1 MIKKETAEEIK
12 NAARIDEVVGEFV
25 TLKRRGTN
33 LLGLCP
39 FHNEKTPSFTVSP
52 AKGIYKCFGCGVSGD
67 ATRFLMEHEKYS
79 YPEAL
84 RYLAGKYNIHI
95 EEIESTEEEKQ
106 EEKERES
113 LFAVNNFAA
122 KHYINRLWNSD
133 EGKSIGLAYFRN
145 RGFTDA
151 IIEKFQLGYSP
162 QKWDDLTAEALNQGY
177 KLSYLT
183 KAGLTISK
191 NNRDFDRFRNRVIF
205 PIHNM
210 TGRVIAFGGRILSSD
225 KKQPKYVN
233 SPETEIYNKS
243 KILYGIY
250 FARTA
255 IAREDK
261 CLLVE
266 GYTDVISLHQSGIE
280 NVVASSGT
288 SLTKEQISLIK
299 RYTQNITVLFDG
311 DEAGLK
317 ASFRGIDMI
326 LEQGMNV
333 KLVLFP
339 EGEDPDSYAK
349 NHRSEEIRRFID
361 DNAKDFI
368 VFKTNSLLKD
378 AQNDP
383 VKRAELIKDIV
394 QTISK
399 IPDQIKRSIY
409 IRECSS
415 ILDMQEQ
422 TLMNEL
428 NKLLRGQYRK
438 NLKKQEHSPEPQS
451 AEQTKD
457 FQTKAPEQ
465 EAIEI
470 QEKNIIRL
478 LLNYGHL
485 SFIPKDENNA
495 NDNEEDNKIN
505 VAEAIVN
512 DLTDDNIQFVF
523 PVYQKIFDIYKQFV
537 YEEEI
542 KSNKTITHHDDQE
555 IADTAINLL
564 SEPFEL
570 SRNWY
575 KKHKI
580 QIQKESDILE
590 KAVVHS
596 LLAFKL
602 DKLKQQKQYIQE
614 SLKDN
619 DEKTDDAEVLK
630 RMEHINKLN
639 KKVQEIAESLGRI
652 VLR

>member
-12 NAARIDEVVGEFV
+12 NAARIEEIVGEFV
-25 TLKRRGTN
+25 SLKRRGTN

-39 FHNEKTPSFTVSP
+39 FHNEKTPSFTVNP
-52 AKGIYKCFGCGVSGD
+52 ARGIYKCFGCGASGD
-67 ATRFLMEHEKYS
+67 ATRFIMDHEKYS

-95 EEIESTEEEKQ
+95 EETESTEEEKQ
-106 EEKERES
+106 EERERES
-113 LFAVNNFAA
+113 LFAVNSFAA
-122 KHYINRLWNSD
+122 KHFTDRLWNSD
-133 EGKSIGLAYFRN
+133 EGKSIGLSYFRN

-162 QKWDDLTAEALNQGY
+162 QKWDDFTAEALNQGY

-225 KKQPKYVN
+225 KKLPKYVN

-250 FARTA
+250 FARNA
-255 IAREDK
+255 ISKEDN

-299 RYTQNITVLFDG
+299 RYTKNITVLFDG

-339 EGEDPDSYAK
+339 EGEDPDSYAI
-349 NHRSEEIRRFID
+349 NHRSEEIRNFLD
-361 DNAKDFI
+361 ENANDFI
-368 VFKTNSLLKD
+368 LFKTNILLKD

-383 VKRAELIKDIV
+383 VKRAELIQDIV

-399 IPDQIKRSIY
+399 IPDQIKRSTY
-409 IRECSS
+409 IKECSTM
-415 ILDMQEQ
+415 LNMEEQ

-428 NKLLRGQYRK
+428 NKILRNQYK
-438 NLKKQEHSPEPQS
+438 KSLKKQENVPEPKSTEKPSEVQHESPEH
-451 AEQTKD
+451 
-457 FQTKAPEQ
+457 
-465 EAIEI
+465 EAIDI
-470 QEKNIIRL
+470 QERNIIRIL
-478 LLNYGHL
+478 LTYGHQ
-485 SFIPKDENNA
+485 SFTPSGENQS
-495 NDNEEDNKIN
+495 DNEEENQIN
-505 VAEAIVN
+505 VAEAIIN
-512 DLTDDNIQFVF
+512 DLSDDDIQFFF
-523 PVYQKIFDIYKQFV
+523 PVYQKIFDLYKNFV
-537 YEEEI
+537 DNGEI
-542 KSNKTITHHDDQE
+542 KSNKTFTHHDDKE
-555 IADTAINLL
+555 IADTAINILA
-564 SEPFEL
+564 EPFEL
-570 SRNWY
+570 SQNWF

-580 QIQKESDILE
+580 RISKESDNLE
-590 KAVVHS
+590 KTIFHS
-596 LLAFKL
+596 LHTLKL
-602 DKLKQQKQYIQE
+602 DKLKQRRQNLQE
-614 SLKDN
+614 SLKNLNGDTDN
-619 DEKTDDAEVLK
+619 SEVLE
-630 RMEHINKLN
+630 RMQKIDNLN
-639 KKVQEIAESLGRI
+639 KKVKAIAEKLGRI

>member
-12 NAARIDEVVGEFV
+12 NAARIEEVVGEFV
-25 TLKRRGTN
+25 SLKRRGTN

-67 ATRFLMEHEKYS
+67 ATRFLMDHEKYS

-95 EEIESTEEEKQ
+95 EETESTEEEKQ

-113 LFAVNNFAA
+113 LIAVNNFAA
-122 KHYINRLWNSD
+122 KHFTERLWNSD

-225 KKQPKYVN
+225 KKLPKYVN

-250 FARTA
+250 FARNA
-255 IAREDK
+255 ISKEDN

-299 RYTQNITVLFDG
+299 RYTSNVTILFDG

-339 EGEDPDSYAK
+339 EGEDPDSYAR
-349 NHRSEEIRRFID
+349 NHRSEEIRQFLEE
-361 DNAKDFI
+361 NAKVFI
-368 VFKTNSLLKD
+368 VFKTNILLKD
-378 AQNDP
+378 AQDDP
-383 VKRAELIKDIV
+383 IKRAELIKDIV

-415 ILDMQEQ
+415 IIDMQEQ
-422 TLMNEL
+422 TLLNEM
-428 NKLLRGQYRK
+428 NKLLRSQYRK
-438 NLKKQEHSPEPQS
+438 DLKKQEYAPEPP
-451 AEQTKD
+451 TKEVTTEVQQKD
-457 FQTKAPEQ
+457 PEQ

-478 LLNYGHL
+478 LLNYGHQ
-485 SFIPKDENNA
+485 SFVPDEENIDREDQ
-495 NDNEEDNKIN
+495 DNHIN

-512 DLTDDNIQFVF
+512 DLTDDDIQFVF
-523 PVYQKIFDIYKQFV
+523 PVYQKIFDIYRDFV
-537 YEEEI
+537 DKEEI
-542 KSNKTITHHDDQE
+542 KNNKTLTHHEDKE
-555 IADTAINLL
+555 IAETAINLL
-564 SEPFEL
+564 AEPFEL
-570 SRNWY
+570 SENWT

-580 QIQKESDILE
+580 HIQKESDILE
-590 KAVVHS
+590 KTVVHS

-602 DKLKQQKQYIQE
+602 DKLKQQKHNIQE
-614 SLKDN
+614 SLKNMDENSDN
-619 DEKTDDAEVLK
+619 AEVIE
-630 RMEHINKLN
+630 RMKQINNLN
-639 KKVQEIAESLGRI
+639 KKVQEIADKLGRI

>member
-12 NAARIDEVVGEFV
+12 TAARIEEVVGEFIS
-25 TLKRRGTN
+25 LKRRGTN

-52 AKGIYKCFGCGVSGD
+52 AKGIYKCFGCGASGD

-95 EEIESTEEEKQ
+95 EETESTEEEKQ

-113 LFAVNNFAA
+113 LIAVNSFAA
-122 KHYINRLWNSD
+122 KHFVNRLWNSD

-210 TGRVIAFGGRILSSD
+210 TGRVIAFGGRILSND
-225 KKQPKYVN
+225 KKLPKYVN

-250 FARTA
+250 FARNA
-255 IAREDK
+255 ISKEDN

-299 RYTQNITVLFDG
+299 RYTSNVTVLFDG

-339 EGEDPDSYAK
+339 EGEDPDSYAR
-349 NHRSEEIRRFID
+349 NHRSEEIRQFLEE
-361 DNAKDFI
+361 NAKDFI
-368 VFKTNSLLKD
+368 VFKTNILLKD
-378 AQNDP
+378 AQDDP
-383 VKRAELIKDIV
+383 IKRAELIKDIV

-415 ILDMQEQ
+415 IIDMQEQ
-422 TLMNEL
+422 TLLNEM
-428 NKLLRGQYRK
+428 NKLLRSQYRK
-438 NLKKQEHSPEPQS
+438 DLKKQEYAPEPQTT
-451 AEQTKD
+451 EKTIDVQQKD
-457 FQTKAPEQ
+457 PEQ

-478 LLNYGHL
+478 LLNYGHQ
-485 SFIPKDENNA
+485 SYVPDEENI
-495 NDNEEDNKIN
+495 DREDPENYIN
-505 VAEAIVN
+505 VAEFIVN
-512 DLTDDNIQFVF
+512 DLTTDDIQFIF
-523 PVYQKIFDIYKQFV
+523 PVYQKIFDIYKSFID
-537 YEEEI
+537 EEEI
-542 KSNKTITHHDDQE
+542 KDNKTITHHEDKE
-555 IADTAINLL
+555 IAETAINLL
-564 SEPFEL
+564 AEPFEL
-570 SRNWY
+570 SENWA

-580 QIQKESDILE
+580 HIQKESDILE
-590 KAVVHS
+590 KTVVHS

-602 DKLKQQKQYIQE
+602 DKLKQQKHNIQE
-614 SLKDN
+614 SLKNMDENSDN
-619 DEKTDDAEVLK
+619 ADVIK
-630 RMEHINKLN
+630 RMKQIDNLN
-639 KKVQEIAESLGRI
+639 KKVQEIADKLGRI